1 MWQDADADAGRGGC
15 CVKQEA
21 HVARASRGG
30 AVVRHTKRKCRK
42 QQDQNMQFEL
52 FHDYE
57 EPMETRRHAMSH
69 VEEAHAVML
78 WSTVHGDATSAR
90 YRPGMAGGT
99 TSERTFD
106 ALQDFCHL

>member
-30 AVVRHTKRKCRK
+30 AVVRHTKRKRSK
-42 QQDQNMQFEL
+42 QQYQKMTFEL
-52 FHDYE
+52 SHDHE

-78 WSTVHGDATSAR
+78 WSTVHGDATFCEIPAWD
-90 YRPGMAGGT
+90 GGT
-99 TSERTFD
+99 TPERTFA